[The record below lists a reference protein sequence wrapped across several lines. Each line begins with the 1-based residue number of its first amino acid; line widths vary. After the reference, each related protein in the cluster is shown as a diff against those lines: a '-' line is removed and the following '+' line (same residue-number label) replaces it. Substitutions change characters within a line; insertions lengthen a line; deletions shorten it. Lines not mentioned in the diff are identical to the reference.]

1 MIRIILIYLF
11 GVNLLALLLFAVD
24 KKIARNNGESERGG
38 RKKTKTLPNSKKG
51 RQRRRI
57 PENTLLLT
65 AALGGTPGAIAGMLL
80 FRHKTRHW
88 QFRYGLPA
96 MLAIQLVIV
105 WIAVWGI

>member
-1 MIRIILIYLF
+1 MN
-11 GVNLLALLLFAVD
+11 G
-24 KKIARNNGESERGG
+24 KITA
-38 RKKTKTLPNSKKG
+38 
-51 RQRRRI
+51 
-57 PENTLLLT
+57 LLLT